1 MIMKR
6 FLVTNL
12 MAMAFFI
19 QGWSCVGEYSTHNYY
34 MMDVAPR
41 NVNLLNLEER
51 FNQYWKNYTGYG
63 HDGLSDPSE
72 QLPRYFPPVG

>member
-19 QGWSCVGEYSTHNYY
+19 NGWSCAGEYSTHNYY

-51 FNQYWKNYTGYG
+51 FNQYWKNYTGNEYT
-63 HDGLSDPSE
+63 E
-72 QLPRYFPPVG
+72 